1 MTISPSL
8 IVRPPSSIL
17 TASTRPTPPHPPPHP
32 SHPSHP
38 KVSPDEYLPYVT
50 AFLRHHPSGTVFV
63 ATDSP
68 AFLASIRERWPASN
82 LKYRTDVLRDE
93 RNVAFARGRG
103 GGQGGGSGRGYQKGE
118 DVLLDMLLLSRCDWL
133 LHAASGV
140 AEFAIYFNPQLH
152 ERSVHLQY
160 EHGRQRPPWM
170 VGS

>member
-1 MTISPSL
+1 M
-8 IVRPPSSIL
+8 
-17 TASTRPTPPHPPPHP
+17 
-32 SHPSHP
+32 
-38 KVSPDEYLPYVT
+38 SPDEYLPYVT

-160 EHGRQRPPWM
+160 EHAGSYRSTQTHGRKIKDGDCSDDPKARGWRS
-170 VGS
+170 GGGRD